1 MNKKKIAAILIA
13 ALTTNFSSTTVK
25 VLADELSRNQT
36 LITEGA
42 SINGSAQAIISKF
55 NLYNSNN
62 IEAYNDVFKMDNQ
75 NIISITNNGGR
86 YANSTIDKA
95 IDGDFNTHWETGK
108 PNSTDFTN
116 EVIFKLN
123 EVTNLNRIVYA
134 ARQSSAKGKGFAKE
148 VEIYTSLTDEE
159 DDFRLVSSGGYTGS
173 TGDIVEIKFNPTEFK
188 RIKFKFKKVDQ
199 DWASASEFMFYK
211 EDVVSDK
218 MKNLFTDDTMS
229 QVSEEFS
236 NIEKISELE
245 EEAKNHPLYSQFKED
260 IENAKLIVENKEV
273 NYIDAK
279 VSKFKDMNSE
289 ALPIYD
295 GIYKVTSNKI
305 KSITTNGGQYADNSI
320 DKAIDGD
327 VNTKWHSGKQNST
340 TFTNEVIIELNELTK
355 LNRIVY
361 TAPRGS
367 NRGFAEQFDI
377 YASRTSKGDTFEL
390 VSSGSSKVTQDSIEI
405 RFNPTEFRRVK
416 FVFKKGYENWACAAE
431 IGLYTQDEIAE
442 KIDRLFTDDT
452 MSIVSEEFN
461 TLEKVQALEE
471 EAKSHP
477 FYEDFKEHLE
487 DAKMLLQ
494 GNQIEATKAITKQ
507 FKYYSNEEY
516 SNLFK
521 MDNENIKSIR
531 NNAGNYGSAVITNA
545 VDGNLDTYWETNKS
559 NMNDFTNE
567 VEIEFKEAVELNRVV
582 YGARKSDNKG
592 FAKEF
597 EIYASTTSKGDT
609 YQLVATGNHN
619 KVSGLV
625 EAKFN
630 PTEFK
635 RIKFKFKNS
644 DQNWATLSEIA
655 FYKQDVVSDKVDKLF
670 TNGLMN

>member
-42 SINGSAQAIISKF
+42 SINESTQAIISKF

-245 EEAKNHPLYSQFKED
+245 EEAKNHPL
-260 IENAKLIVENKEV
+260 
-273 NYIDAK
+273 
-279 VSKFKDMNSE
+279 
-289 ALPIYD
+289 
-295 GIYKVTSNKI
+295 
-305 KSITTNGGQYADNSI
+305 
-320 DKAIDGD
+320 
-327 VNTKWHSGKQNST
+327 
-340 TFTNEVIIELNELTK
+340 
-355 LNRIVY
+355 
-361 TAPRGS
+361 
-367 NRGFAEQFDI
+367 
-377 YASRTSKGDTFEL
+377 
-390 VSSGSSKVTQDSIEI
+390 
-405 RFNPTEFRRVK
+405 
-416 FVFKKGYENWACAAE
+416 
-431 IGLYTQDEIAE
+431 
-442 KIDRLFTDDT
+442 
-452 MSIVSEEFN
+452 
-461 TLEKVQALEE
+461 
-471 EAKSHP
+471 
-477 FYEDFKEHLE
+477 
-487 DAKMLLQ
+487 
-494 GNQIEATKAITKQ
+494 
-507 FKYYSNEEY
+507 
-516 SNLFK
+516 
-521 MDNENIKSIR
+521 
-531 NNAGNYGSAVITNA
+531 
-545 VDGNLDTYWETNKS
+545 
-559 NMNDFTNE
+559 
-567 VEIEFKEAVELNRVV
+567 
-582 YGARKSDNKG
+582 
-592 FAKEF
+592 
-597 EIYASTTSKGDT
+597 
-609 YQLVATGNHN
+609 
-619 KVSGLV
+619 
-625 EAKFN
+625 
-630 PTEFK
+630 
-635 RIKFKFKNS
+635 
-644 DQNWATLSEIA
+644 
-655 FYKQDVVSDKVDKLF
+655 
-670 TNGLMN
+670 